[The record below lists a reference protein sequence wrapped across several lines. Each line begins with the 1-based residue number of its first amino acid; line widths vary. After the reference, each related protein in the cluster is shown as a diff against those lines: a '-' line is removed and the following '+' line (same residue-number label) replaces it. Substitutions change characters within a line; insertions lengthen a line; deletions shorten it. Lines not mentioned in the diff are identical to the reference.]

1 MAPHGAICGE
11 SDVSNRLELA
21 RQAVGT
27 ADTDIEVL
35 RRIMT
40 GLGVNRP
47 AALRIF
53 SELRRQ
59 SARER
64 QQRRIYDP
72 TRQ

>member
-1 MAPHGAICGE
+1 M
-11 SDVSNRLELA
+11 SNRLELA
-21 RQAVGT
+21 RQAIGN
-27 ADTDIEVL
+27 ADTDIVVIQ
-35 RRIMT
+35 RIMT
-40 GLGVNRP
+40 GLSVSRP

-64 QQRRIYDP
+64 QQRRNEQ